1 MPENLM
7 IDNLNDAELSNAI
20 RILSVDAVEKANSG
34 HPGMPMGMADVATVL
49 YKKFLKFDSSSP
61 DWINRDRFV
70 LSAGHGSMLLY
81 SLLYLTGY
89 KDISLEDIKMFR
101 QLGSKTAGHPE
112 YGELKGIE
120 TTTGPLGQGI
130 ANAVGMAISEKIM
143 ANRFGKELFD
153 HKTYVL
159 AGDGCLMEGISQESI
174 SLAGHLGLGKLIIL
188 FDDNGISID
197 GPTSL
202 TTSDNQLDRFKA
214 SNWHVIECNGHSFD
228 EIEAALKESG
238 EDERPSLIAC
248 KTRIG
253 FGSPNKEGKSSS
265 HGAPM
270 GKDEI
275 GLIRENLNWDFIE
288 FDIPANIIDA
298 WRKIGVRGRLQRN
311 DWEKIYTDSQHRK
324 TIESLINGSNL
335 ESLDKQLSDFKRS
348 LYENPV
354 ALATRKSSENILNE
368 LISRISNL
376 IGGSADLTGSN
387 NTLAKGQKIVSADDF
402 SGSYIYYG
410 VREHAMAAIMNGI
423 ALYGILIP
431 YGGTFLVFTDY
442 CRPAIRLSALI
453 KLRVIYIM
461 THDSIGLGEDGPTHQ
476 PVEHLSSL
484 RAIPNLE
491 VWRPADN
498 IETLEV
504 WQAALQSKN
513 TPSIL
518 ALSRQNLKPIRTKNI
533 DINLSLKGAYVL
545 NEESSAMIS
554 LIASG
559 SELELIIDAS
569 EELYNEGITTRI
581 ISVPCLDRFYIQD
594 KKYKDEVIGNLP
606 KVIVEAGVRQSWDH
620 LMSSEDVFI
629 GMSSFGSSAP
639 AKDLYKKFKITK
651 EEIIKSVKI
660 ILDK

>member
-1 MPENLM
+1 M
-7 IDNLNDAELSNAI
+7 
-20 RILSVDAVEKANSG
+20 
-34 HPGMPMGMADVATVL
+34 
-49 YKKFLKFDSSSP
+49 
-61 DWINRDRFV
+61 
-70 LSAGHGSMLLY
+70 
-81 SLLYLTGY
+81 
-89 KDISLEDIKMFR
+89 
-101 QLGSKTAGHPE
+101 
-112 YGELKGIE
+112 
-120 TTTGPLGQGI
+120 
-130 ANAVGMAISEKIM
+130 
-143 ANRFGKELFD
+143 
-153 HKTYVL
+153 
-159 AGDGCLMEGISQESI
+159 
-174 SLAGHLGLGKLIIL
+174 
-188 FDDNGISID
+188 
-197 GPTSL
+197 
-202 TTSDNQLDRFKA
+202 
-214 SNWHVIECNGHSFD
+214 
-228 EIEAALKESG
+228 
-238 EDERPSLIAC
+238 
-248 KTRIG
+248 
-253 FGSPNKEGKSSS
+253 
-265 HGAPM
+265 
-270 GKDEI
+270 
-275 GLIRENLNWDFIE
+275 
-288 FDIPANIIDA
+288 
-298 WRKIGVRGRLQRN
+298 
-311 DWEKIYTDSQHRK
+311 
-324 TIESLINGSNL
+324 
-335 ESLDKQLSDFKRS
+335 
-348 LYENPV
+348 
-354 ALATRKSSENILNE
+354 
-368 LISRISNL
+368 
-376 IGGSADLTGSN
+376 TGSN

>member
-1 MPENLM
+1 MPENIK
-7 IDNLNDAELSNAI
+7 IDNSNDADLSNAI

-34 HPGMPMGMADVATVL
+34 HPGMPMGMADVVTVL
-49 YKKFLKFDSSSP
+49 YKNFLKFDSNSP
-61 DWINRDRFV
+61 DWINRDRFI

-143 ANRFGKELFD
+143 AKRFGKELFD

-174 SLAGHLGLGKLIIL
+174 SLAGHLGLGKLVIL

-214 SNWHVIECNGHSFD
+214 SNWHAIKCNGHSFGD
-228 EIEAALKESG
+228 IEAAFKESE
-238 EDERPSLIAC
+238 EDERPSIIAF

-275 GLIRENLNWDFIE
+275 GLIRENLNWSLGE
-288 FDIPANIIDA
+288 FGIPAHILDV

-311 DWEKIYTDSQHRK
+311 NWEKIYADSQHRE
-324 TIESLINGSNL
+324 TIESLMNGSSL
-335 ESLDKQLSDFKRS
+335 ESLDKQLSDFKMS
-348 LYENPV
+348 LYENPL

-368 LISRISNL
+368 LNSRISNL

-387 NTLAKGQKIVSADDF
+387 NTLAKGQKIIVEDDF

-410 VREHAMAAIMNGI
+410 IREHAMAAIMNGI

-442 CRPAIRLSALI
+442 CRPAIRLSALM

-518 ALSRQNLKPIRTKNI
+518 ALSRQNLKPVRTKNI
-533 DINLSLKGAYVL
+533 DINLSAKGAYVL

-569 EELYNEGITTRI
+569 KELDNEGITTRI

-594 KKYKDEVIGNLP
+594 KNYKDEVVGNLP
-606 KVIVEAGVRQSWDH
+606 KVIVEAGIRQSWDH
-620 LMSSEDVFI
+620 LMSSEDIFI
-629 GMSSFGSSAP
+629 GMSNFGSSAP

>member
-518 ALSRQNLKPIRTKNI
+518 ALSRQNLKPVRTKNI